1 MCNLVLVL
9 DKIMAEREANDR
21 LRAEDPVAHE
31 AKMRIFQVLRS
42 FPSKCCP
49 CGAREPREP
58 ARSARSEAQAKKWLV
73 VRALLTRATRVSCV
87 AWRLYLLSRVERA
100 LVVQLQWTV
109 TAGQCAGV
117 ILFFACLRT

>member
-1 MCNLVLVL
+1 MCDLVLVL

-87 AWRLYLLSRVERA
+87 AWQHACKVIIVRMPACPARLGRNPRAHVLLCDV
-100 LVVQLQWTV
+100 W
-109 TAGQCAGV
+109 
-117 ILFFACLRT
+117 